1 MPQNP
6 AEFVRVSTAAGHFS
20 VPAAVAAAGIESG
33 EYRALKQDA
42 TDGVGV
48 PLPPK
53 WREDLPAPVKS
64 AATEAATKLRS
75 QKAAATPNPE
85 PTATD
90 APADN
95 PEEK

>member
-6 AEFVRVSTAAGHFS
+6 AEFVRVSTDAGHFS
-20 VPAAVAAAGIESG
+20 VPAAVAAAGIEAG

-42 TDGVGV
+42 TDGDGV

-53 WREDLPAPVKS
+53 LREDLPAPP
-64 AATEAATKLRS
+64 KLRS